1 MLFDTNKHT
10 GNSGLALAIAY
21 FVGEGYV
28 VSVPLN
34 DTQPYDLVVDTEDGL
49 KKVSVK
55 TTRTK
60 SKYGVFIVSVCSCG
74 GTNGRCYARVID
86 EDIDILAAVTSEGD
100 IYIIP
105 KGKIRS
111 TKTISLGKEYVE
123 YKKTLV

>member
-34 DTQPYDLVVDTEDGL
+34 DTQPYDLVVDMEDGL

-74 GTNGRCYARVID
+74 GTNGKCYARVIN

-105 KGKIRS
+105 KAKIRN
-111 TKTISLGKEYVE
+111 TKVMYLGKKYAE
-123 YKKTLV
+123 YKKTLL